1 MEYML
6 LIYAEKAA
14 AAARSAEEAEHM
26 HAEYMTLTQEMV
38 EAGAM
43 VGGSGLQGSDTATS
57 VRVRNGGTS
66 TTDGPYAETKEV
78 LGGYYI
84 VECEDLDQ
92 AIEWAARIPGARMG
106 GVEVR
111 PLMKIPADAE
121 PTT

>member
-6 LIYAEKAA
+6 LIYGDEAA
-14 AAARSAEEAEHM
+14 GAAMTAEEGERM
-26 HAEYMTLTQEMV
+26 HGEYMAFTQELID
-38 EAGAM
+38 AGAM
-43 VGGSGLQGSDTATS
+43 AGGSALQGTETATT
-57 VRVRNGGTS
+57 VRSRNGTTT
-66 TTDGPYAETKEV
+66 TTDGPFAETKEV

-92 AIEWAARIPGARMG
+92 AIAWAAKIPGARTG

-121 PTT
+121 G